1 MKPRALDLFCGD
13 GGAGFGLHLAGFD
26 VVGVD
31 IAPQPRYPFAFHQA
45 DAMTFP
51 LEGFDFIWASP
62 PCQKYSLIQKNTRS
76 GREHPDLVAP
86 TRQRLREVDAPFVIE
101 NVHGAPLL
109 KGAIMLCGE
118 MFGLKT
124 YRHRWFEC
132 RPHLLGP
139 SHHKHPE
146 RCPRAGRGASPSGYT
161 SVCGE
166 GGKVGTNLLLWSRA
180 MGIDW
185 MNPRELTQAI
195 PPAYSKYIGDQM
207 MPHVL
212 TRMKERAA

>member
-62 PCQKYSLIQKNTRS
+62 PCQRYSQLFYTMEHR
-76 GREHPDLVAP
+76 REDHPDLVDA
-86 TRQRLREVDAPFVIE
+86 TRVRLIKSGAHWTIE
-101 NVHGAPLL
+101 NVYGAPLAR
-109 KGAIMLCGE
+109 GSIMLCGG
-118 MFGLKT
+118 MHGLRT
-124 YRHRWFEC
+124 YRHRIFESSVMLMQ
-132 RPHLLGP
+132 PHHPKHVVKSDKGSRRKEYFLAGGFISVVGNVGSYCGP
-139 SHHKHPE
+139 
-146 RCPRAGRGASPSGYT
+146 A
-161 SVCGE
+161 
-166 GGKVGTNLLLWSRA
+166 A

-185 MNPRELTQAI
+185 MTGEELSQAI
-195 PPAYSKYIGDQM
+195 PPAYSRYIGDQM